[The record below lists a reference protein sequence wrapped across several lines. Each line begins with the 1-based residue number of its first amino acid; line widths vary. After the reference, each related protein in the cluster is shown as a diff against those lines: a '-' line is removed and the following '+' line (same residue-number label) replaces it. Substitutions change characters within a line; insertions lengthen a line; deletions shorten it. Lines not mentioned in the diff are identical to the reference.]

1 MKRLI
6 LFISI
11 ALLASLSIGQ
21 SSLPKKVNDS
31 LWKVW
36 KSNKQHDTN
45 KLKAMNMLSWDG
57 YLFTMPDSAF
67 YFAELQYKFA
77 EKKGFKKHMTTAL
90 STQGVSFAIRG
101 DYDKAIFYFDKG
113 LKINEEIGDKK
124 GISVSLN
131 NLGNIYRNQGDYP
144 KALNYFMKSLKI
156 DEELKNIKGT
166 AASLNN
172 IGSIYYDQGN
182 FSQAINFLTKSL
194 KIKEKTGNKQG
205 AASSLANIGNIY
217 KDQGD
222 FNQALNYY
230 TKALKINTEINDKG
244 GIAATYSS
252 IGNIYKEQKK
262 FKEALSYYDKSLKIQ
277 EAIGDKEGIATSYS
291 NIGSI
296 YDDEKKDDK
305 ALEYYEKGLKID
317 EETGNKQGVSLAL
330 NDIGK
335 IYLKKGIYQK
345 ALNYSQRSLVLAKEI
360 GSATAEKNAAEALWK
375 VYRKLGKYQNS
386 LEMYEL
392 FISARDSILSEES
405 QREVLKQGFKYD
417 YEKKAA
423 ADSVKSSEEKKVK
436 DAQIAQQ
443 KAEISAKRNQQ
454 FMLFGGLVLVA
465 IFAVFIFNRFKVTQK
480 QKNIIEIQ
488 KVEVEQQRDEINEKN
503 QLITESIEYAK
514 TIQEAIITS
523 HQTFKD
529 IFADMFILFKP
540 KDIVSGDFYWG
551 YKSKS
556 NKVFWAAADCTGHG
570 VPGAFM
576 TMIGTSLLN
585 EIIIE
590 KEIEDTN
597 QILDELRNSII
608 ATMNKNISIESDE
621 KIRNGMDISL
631 CCWDLTTNELSFS
644 GANNPL
650 FIYRN
655 GELIEFKPDK
665 QPIGLYKR
673 MTPFT
678 KQSIHLLKGDKIYS
692 FSDGYPDQMNEEESR
707 LKIANFKTLI
717 LDTAKI
723 KTAEQKIIFEATYE
737 KWKGNYDQIDDVV
750 LIGVE
755 I

>member
-1 MKRLI
+1 MKRLN
-6 LFISI
+6 LFI
-11 ALLASLSIGQ
+11 LLLSASFFAFNQ

-31 LWKVW
+31 LWKIW
-36 KSNKQHDTN
+36 RSNKQHDTN

-67 YFAELQYKFA
+67 YYAQLQYKFA
-77 EKKGFKKHMTTAL
+77 EKKGQKKHMTTAL

-101 DYDKAIFYFDKG
+101 DYEKAILYFDKG

-131 NLGNIYRNQGDYP
+131 NLGNIYRNQGDYI
-144 KALNYFMKSLKI
+144 KALNFFMKSLKI
-156 DEELKNIKGT
+156 DEELGNIKGT

-182 FSQAINFLTKSL
+182 FGQAINYLTKSL

-205 AASSLANIGNIY
+205 AASSLGNIGNIY

-222 FNQALNYY
+222 FELALKYY
-230 TKALKINTEINDKG
+230 TRALKINTEINDKG
-244 GIAATYSS
+244 GIAASYSS
-252 IGNIYKEQKK
+252 IGNIYKEQRK
-262 FKEALSYYDKSLKIQ
+262 FVEALNFYNKSLKLQ

-296 YDDEKKDDK
+296 YDDQKKDDD
-305 ALEYYEKGLKID
+305 ALKYYEKGLKID

-335 IYLKKGIYQK
+335 IYYKKGNFTK
-345 ALNYSQRSLVLAKEI
+345 ALDYSQRSLKLAKEV
-360 GSATAEKNAAEALWK
+360 GSATAEKNASEALWK
-375 VYRKLGKYQNS
+375 TYKKLKEFKKS
-386 LEMYEL
+386 LAMYEL
-392 FISARDSILSEES
+392 FIAARDSILSEES

-423 ADSVKSSEEKKVK
+423 ADSVKTAEEKKVK

-454 FMLFGGLVLVA
+454 FMLFGGLILVA
-465 IFAVFIFNRFKVTQK
+465 LFAIFIFNRFKVTQK
-480 QKNIIEIQ
+480 QKEIIEVQ
-488 KVEVEQQRDEINEKN
+488 KVEVEKQRDEINDKN
-503 QLITESIEYAK
+503 KLITESIEYAK

-523 HQTFKD
+523 HKTFKD

-590 KEIEDTN
+590 KEIEATN
-597 QILDELRNSII
+597 LILDELRTAII
-608 ATMNKNISIESDE
+608 ATMNKNISDDSDE
-621 KIRNGMDISL
+621 KIRNGMDIAL
-631 CCWDLTTNELSFS
+631 CCWDLNNNELSFS
-644 GANNPL
+644 GANNPV

-655 GELIEFKPDK
+655 KDLIELKADK
-665 QPIGLYKR
+665 QPIGIYKK
-673 MTPFT
+673 MNPFT
-678 KQSIHLLKGDKIYS
+678 QQTIQLQKGDKIYA
-692 FSDGYPDQMNEEESR
+692 FSDGYPDQMNEQESR
-707 LKIANFKTLI
+707 LKIANFKKLI
-717 LDTAKI
+717 LDTAET
-723 KTAEQKIIFEATYE
+723 KTADQKDIFEATYE
-737 KWKGNYDQIDDVV
+737 KWKGNYDQIDAVV

>member
-1 MKRLI
+1 MRLNVLHI
-6 LFISI
+6 G
-11 ALLASLSIGQ
+11 LLIISLSCYSQ
-21 SSLPKKVNDS
+21 SSLPKNESDS
-31 LWKVW
+31 LWKIW
-36 KSNKQHDTN
+36 SSKQQHDTN
-45 KLKAMNMLSWDG
+45 RLKAIEKLNWSG
-57 YLFTMPDSAF
+57 YLFAMPDSGYYYAQLM
-67 YFAELQYKFA
+67 YDFAS
-77 EKKGFKKHMTTAL
+77 KKNLKKYMAAAL
-90 STQGVSFAIRG
+90 TTQGVSFAVRSNHG
-101 DYDKAIFYFDKG
+101 KAIIYFNKSLEVRREISD
-113 LKINEEIGDKK
+113 NE
-124 GISVSLN
+124 GIANCLN
-131 NLGNIYRNQGDYP
+131 NLGMIYKEQGNYSKSIDY
-144 KALNYFMKSLKI
+144 FTQSLKI
-156 DEELKNIKGT
+156 RDKIKDELGIGS
-166 AASLNN
+166 SLNN
-172 IGSIYYDQGN
+172 IGLIYDEQNDYE
-182 FSQAINFLTKSL
+182 QALKYYVRSL
-194 KIKEKTGNKQG
+194 KIFEK
-205 AASSLANIGNIY
+205 I
-217 KDQGD
+217 KD
-222 FNQALNYY
+222 
-230 TKALKINTEINDKG
+230 KR
-244 GIAATYSS
+244 GIAIAYNNLGM
-252 IGNIYKEQKK
+252 IFKKKGDYK
-262 FKEALSYYDKSLKIQ
+262 
-277 EAIGDKEGIATSYS
+277 
-291 NIGSI
+291 
-296 YDDEKKDDK
+296 K
-305 ALEYYEKGLKID
+305 ALEYYNKGLKIK
-317 EETGNKQGVSLAL
+317 EETGNKQGIANSLNNIGGIYYDQGNISKAL
-330 NDIGK
+330 EHYQKGLTINEAIGDQQGISSSMINLAN
-335 IYLKKGIYQK
+335 IYLKNNK
-345 ALNYSQRSLVLAKEI
+345 LDLAKKHAIKGLAIAKEVGAI
-360 GSATAEKNAAEALWK
+360 MQIKDGAQSLWE
-375 VYRKLGKYQNS
+375 VYKKTGQFQKS
-386 LEMYEL
+386 LEMFEL
-392 FISARDSILSEES
+392 YISTRDTIQSEES

-423 ADSVKSSEEKKVK
+423 ADSVKSAEEKKVK

-529 IFADMFILFKP
+529 IFTDLFILFKP

-551 YKSKS
+551 HKSKS

-597 QILDELRNSII
+597 LILDELRNSII
-608 ATMNKNISIESDE
+608 ATMNKNISVESDE

-644 GANNPL
+644 GANNPI

-665 QPIGLYKR
+665 QPIGVYKR

-678 KQSIHLLKGDKIYS
+678 KQTLQIQKGDKIYS
-692 FSDGYPDQMNEEESR
+692 FSDGYPDQMNEQENR

-723 KTAEQKIIFEATYE
+723 KTADQKIIFEATYE